1 MRQRVDA
8 EKLAAVRKYER
19 DFEHTIQDLSFEP
32 GDLVLV
38 RNTTVEKSLNTKMA
52 IRYNGPMVVVRRTKG
67 GSYLCC
73 EMNGAML
80 HGKIAQFRV
89 VPYLSRQRIDLPENI
104 LELIDLTKE
113 SLEDLAAAEDE
124 KDEYLGKDMQFH
136 RINLRPDFNDV
147 DPDELSDEY
156 IEEEEAEDDVD
167 IEDIVYDAENPR
179 RSKRERKQKT

>member
-1 MRQRVDA
+1 M
-8 EKLAAVRKYER
+8 K
-19 DFEHTIQDLSFEP
+19 FEP

-73 EMNGAML
+73 EMNGAMM

-89 VPYLSRQRIDLPENI
+89 VPYLALTKIDLPERI
-104 LELIDLTKE
+104 TELIDLSIET
-113 SLEDLAAAEDE
+113 LEDLAAAEDE
-124 KDEYLGKDMQFH
+124 EDEYLGKDMQFH
-136 RINLRPDFNDV
+136 RIRLRPDWNDV

-156 IEEEEAEDDVD
+156 VEDEEPEEEMD
-167 IEDIVYDAENPR
+167 IEDVVYDEDNPR
-179 RSKRERKQKT
+179 RSRRLNKPVET